1 MRRAALLAGRWY
13 PGDERSCLE
22 AIERHADGAPRLPAG
37 ARGLVGPHAGWAY
50 SGRCA
55 ARTYAALAEHRAD
68 VELVV
73 VFGSHRGPH
82 DPCTVFRGEAWE
94 TPIGALDTDRELAD
108 ACAHELALGDEP
120 IRPRHVDNAVELH
133 LPFVRRF
140 FPRARLLVIGVAA
153 SERALA
159 LGRAVGERVRE
170 AGRDAV
176 FVGSTDL
183 THYGPNYAFAP
194 MGGGEAAVRWVRTE
208 NDAGFLAALL
218 RGDSRGVL
226 AHALENRSACCPGAV
241 AATLEAVRAYRR
253 ALAPALVEHTLSFDV
268 RPDASFVGYGGALV

>member
-1 MRRAALLAGRWY
+1 
-13 PGDERSCLE
+13 
-22 AIERHADGAPRLPAG
+22 
-37 ARGLVGPHAGWAY
+37 
-50 SGRCA
+50 
-55 ARTYAALAEHRAD
+55 EHRAD

-194 MGGGEAAVRWVRTE
+194 VGGGEAAVRLVCTV
-208 NDAGFLAALL
+208 NDAGFLVALL
-218 RGDSRGVL
+218 R
-226 AHALENRSACCPGAV
+226 C
-241 AATLEAVRAYRR
+241 
-253 ALAPALVEHTLSFDV
+253 
-268 RPDASFVGYGGALV
+268 